1 MISLIYWQ
9 PVMKTQTSQ
18 SQPSPRTVQPGQAA
32 GSRPTLDD
40 RSEVVPALFGGRYQ
54 LQGLIGAG
62 GTGTVYRALDI
73 ELGETV
79 ALKVLR
85 REVVSLPRV
94 LDRFRAEVR
103 LSRRITHRNV
113 ARMYDIGEHLGEK
126 FLTMELIDG
135 APLSQV
141 LGVEQGQPIAL
152 PISRALPIVIEI
164 CAGLQAAHEIGIIHR
179 DLKPENVLLAKDGR
193 VVLTDFGIAR
203 AVEQPEAEGGQ
214 AGLLGTPEYMA
225 PEQVDGSGE
234 ITTAS
239 DIFALGVT
247 LFEMLTGKLPFV
259 AATPMLTAMQRLF
272 HDPPDPRSVK
282 PDLPAG
288 LAELVLRCLRRDPK
302 QRVGSASELASEL
315 QQLLSVRAAQ
325 APAASSVSGGFLA
338 MPTETAVS
346 RQKSVAVL
354 PLRNPGSADDSYLA
368 EGLTEELIDAL
379 SMVKGVR
386 VRSRGVSMSI
396 QGDLRDARTL
406 GKELGVQ
413 LVIDGTLRRLGDALR
428 LTVRLI
434 NVDDGFQVWAQRFDS
449 KVAELFSL
457 SDAVTAALAQA
468 LTSQLG
474 QAPERAKLT
483 DAQAVEKYFKA
494 RQLYHGSSSGNM
506 ADCVALFEEVLVGR
520 EGDPK
525 LLVGYALA
533 QARHWFFGNAE
544 AADKARAAAEQAL
557 QAAPNS
563 GESYLAVAVV
573 KFQDADLA
581 GAVVA
586 VRQALI
592 RSPILAEAHD
602 LMGRILIET
611 GPLQEG
617 LRAMAIALDIDPSL
631 QRLKTEQARLY
642 ELQGQHKKC
651 DELLGPASRSSI
663 GGSYATA
670 LRVRICLWRRDPDYA
685 RALLREIEAG
695 LQVFQNSQLI
705 VESVAT
711 GRPIDI
717 EKLMSGVPLGRT
729 GSQRGQTL
737 FQQLSVEWSSYQGN
751 LQKALRSLAMA
762 VDFGLI
768 DLLWLDYCPLLRP
781 LASDPQFQAL
791 RRIVEGRA
799 KKVQAA
805 LIQPLS

>member
-1 MISLIYWQ
+1 M
-9 PVMKTQTSQ
+9 
-18 SQPSPRTVQPGQAA
+18 
-32 GSRPTLDD
+32 
-40 RSEVVPALFGGRYQ
+40 
-54 LQGLIGAG
+54 
-62 GTGTVYRALDI
+62 
-73 ELGETV
+73 
-79 ALKVLR
+79 
-85 REVVSLPRV
+85 
-94 LDRFRAEVR
+94 
-103 LSRRITHRNV
+103 
-113 ARMYDIGEHLGEK
+113 
-126 FLTMELIDG
+126 
-135 APLSQV
+135 
-141 LGVEQGQPIAL
+141 
-152 PISRALPIVIEI
+152 
-164 CAGLQAAHEIGIIHR
+164 
-179 DLKPENVLLAKDGR
+179 
-193 VVLTDFGIAR
+193 
-203 AVEQPEAEGGQ
+203 
-214 AGLLGTPEYMA
+214 GTPEYMA
-225 PEQVDGSGE
+225 PEQVDGSAE

-396 QGDLRDARTL
+396 QGDGRDARTI

-413 LVIDGTLRRLGDALR
+413 LVIDGTLRRLGEALR

-449 KVAELFSL
+449 KVADLFSL

-474 QAPERAKLT
+474 QAPERAKLS

-573 KFQDADLA
+573 KFQDADLP

-651 DELLGPASRSSI
+651 DELLGPASRSAI

-717 EKLMSGVPLGRT
+717 EKLMSGIPLGRT

-737 FQQLSVEWSSYQGN
+737 FHQLSVEWSSYQGN
-751 LQKALRSLAMA
+751 LQKALRSLAAA

-768 DLLWLDYCPLLRP
+768 DLLWLDHCPLLRP
-781 LASDPQFQAL
+781 LAGDLQFQAL

-805 LIQPLS
+805 LTQPL